1 MLPLRHPRRP
11 LPGGRRKAEAV
22 GGGVKGCKP
31 GDGVFGDM
39 AACGNGAFAE
49 YACVRDSLLA
59 PKPWK
64 LSFEQAATVPMTG
77 VTALQALRDKRRVKA
92 GQSVLVHGASG
103 GVGTFAVQIA
113 KALGSEVTAVKG
125 HARGKIVVRVA

>member
-1 MLPLRHPRRP
+1 
-11 LPGGRRKAEAV
+11 
-22 GGGVKGCKP
+22 
-31 GDGVFGDM
+31 M

-64 LSFEQAATVPMTG
+64 LSFEQAATVPMAG